1 MIKTEQNKL
10 LVLTH
15 IGQQTI
21 RIKQQPIRASSLF
34 WCKQQTVLVLTSA
47 SAYTHYTLADYTTDD
62 YISLLLVQ
70 QQSCHPTNI
79 A

>member
-1 MIKTEQNKL
+1 MIKTEQNML

-15 IGQQTI
+15 FGQQAI
-21 RIKQQPIRASSLF
+21 SASSLF
-34 WCKQQTVLVLTSA
+34 CCKQQTVLVLTSA
-47 SAYTHYTLADYTTDD
+47 SRYTHYTLADYTTDD

-79 A
+79 S